1 MAKKA
6 KENELTIRRPMIVR
20 ATEKLFYGHGEAGT
34 IRMPGEQFRIDDESH
49 FCEDYMEM
57 IGPAPVDESPRPAP
71 AAEEKKLSA
80 SNIQVI

>member
-1 MAKKA
+1 MAKPKA
-6 KENELTIRRPMIVR
+6 KETKENRPMIVR

-57 IGPAPVDESPRPAP
+57 IGAAPVDESPRPAP
-71 AAEEKKLSA
+71 ATEEKKLSA